1 VILDRGLLVEIQLPL
16 APETGVHRGDECLV
30 LGCLIVSRCLGPI
43 AESSFVVAEI
53 EGGHVMHLELRPWRG
68 FLDSGGGFLS
78 IQHTDREHTESVG
91 GHVLP
96 VVGAVF
102 CPPEPF
108 FEFQEK
114 FNHARRW

>member
-1 VILDRGLLVEIQLPL
+1 
-16 APETGVHRGDECLV
+16 
-30 LGCLIVSRCLGPI
+30 
-43 AESSFVVAEI
+43 
-53 EGGHVMHLELRPWRG
+53 
-68 FLDSGGGFLS
+68 
-78 IQHTDREHTESVG
+78 
-91 GHVLP
+91 VLP